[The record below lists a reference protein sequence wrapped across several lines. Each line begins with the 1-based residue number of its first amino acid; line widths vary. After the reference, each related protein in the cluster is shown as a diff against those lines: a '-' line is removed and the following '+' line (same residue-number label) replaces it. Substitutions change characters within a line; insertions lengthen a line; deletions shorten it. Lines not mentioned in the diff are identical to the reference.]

1 MIRTRFTQEFG
12 IEHPIVMGGMMGVGR
27 AELVAAV
34 ANAGALGF
42 LTALTQPTPEALK
55 QEIQRTRELTD
66 RPFGV
71 NVTVLPTLRP
81 VSYEDYV
88 QVIVDSGIGIVE
100 TAGRNPQ
107 PFMPA
112 LKGAGIKVI
121 HKCTSVRHSVKAQ
134 TIGCDAVSIDGF
146 ECAGHPGEDDIPG
159 LVLIPCTADQVDL
172 PLIASGG
179 FGDARGLVAA
189 LALGADAIN
198 MGTRFLVTTE
208 SSVHEKMKQRIV
220 EASERDTALIFRTMR
235 NTARVFK
242 NSVADRVIEMEAQGG
257 TIEDIGPLV
266 SGERGRAAMAE
277 GDLEGG
283 IWSAGMVSGLI
294 RDIPSC
300 QQLIERIVSEAEEL
314 IVERIRPAVV
324 S

>member
-1 MIRTRFTQEFG
+1 
-12 IEHPIVMGGMMGVGR
+12 
-27 AELVAAV
+27 
-34 ANAGALGF
+34 
-42 LTALTQPTPEALK
+42 
-55 QEIQRTRELTD
+55 
-66 RPFGV
+66 
-71 NVTVLPTLRP
+71 
-81 VSYEDYV
+81 
-88 QVIVDSGIGIVE
+88 
-100 TAGRNPQ
+100 
-107 PFMPA
+107 
-112 LKGAGIKVI
+112 
-121 HKCTSVRHSVKAQ
+121 
-134 TIGCDAVSIDGF
+134 
-146 ECAGHPGEDDIPG
+146 
-159 LVLIPCTADQVDL
+159 
-172 PLIASGG
+172 
-179 FGDARGLVAA
+179 
-189 LALGADAIN
+189 LGADAIN